1 MHLSYEKLGTDH
13 PMYGKVEYIVMDEQT
28 PVCYKT
34 ATGYL
39 SLDASASPTQS
50 GVSAADIET
59 TPLYVLS
66 FSINGDAEEMT
77 FSSKAQLEKTKAA
90 YEAKGFVKDIKTTV
104 YQTVA

>member
-1 MHLSYEKLGTDH
+1 MHLSYEKVGIDH
-13 PMYGKVEYIVMDEQT
+13 PMFGKVEYVVMDEQT

-39 SLDASASPTQS
+39 PLAGASIATAKT
-50 GVSAADIET
+50 SAADIET

-66 FSINGDAEEMT
+66 FSINGDAEQMT
-77 FSSKAQLEKTKAA
+77 FTSKAQLDKTKTAF
-90 YEAKGFVKDIKTTV
+90 EAKGFVKELKVTV

>member
-13 PMYGKVEYIVMDEQT
+13 PMFGKVDYVVMDEQT

-39 SLDASASPTQS
+39 PLAAES
-50 GVSAADIET
+50 GVPAKASAADIAT

-66 FSINGDAEEMT
+66 FSINGDVEQMT
-77 FSSKAQLEKTKAA
+77 FSSKAQLDKTKAA
-90 YEAKGFVKDIKTTV
+90 FEAKGFVKDLSVSV